1 MAIRLH
7 LQRKKV
13 DDIKS
18 LLKPISFTLEEFMK
32 FLVDIFNLKE
42 AEAVKVA
49 RYVFEK
55 DAKVVNG
62 KVEYN
67 KDKSL
72 LTTKLVQDIRNLLSL
87 EGKLKVRRSWGL

>member
-7 LQRKKV
+7 LQHKKV
-13 DDIKS
+13 TDIKTF
-18 LLKPISFTLEEFMK
+18 LKPISFTLEEFMK
-32 FLVDIFNLKE
+32 FLADTFSLKE
-42 AEAVKVA
+42 SEAVKVA
-49 RYVFEK
+49 RYIFEK

-72 LTTKLVQDIRNLLSL
+72 LTTKLVQELRNLISL
-87 EGKLKVRRSWGL
+87 EGKLKVNDYS